1 MGGIRLIFYYLTL
14 KIFKLAK
21 FVVWVSRL
29 IVSFL
34 KSELMLF
41 ITVLFLYLQ
50 SYTIGD
56 IRIGE
61 VPIWVY
67 FYSKFKRFYKWY
79 YKKPITYYPLQPITF
94 INQPMAKIHPRRIF
108 VHSIQFLR
116 LPNTWTELL
125 RSSDLPHIFVAENLL
140 NFTYLKFFN
149 FNLSKNFSVRKL
161 FGNGFIYLRG
171 LIVVFFIDALLTDDE
186 PIWEPVEWSL
196 VQNWLM
202 FIFLFA
208 WIAENLISS
217 RYGSYTGRDKRV
229 WFSWYKTFWLIEG
242 YYVLSLGAAA
252 LFVIVPF
259 YHELTYTTPFI
270 LSWWDWYSRTFFL
283 KFMTIYAL
291 LLLFT
296 NYLQIIINQSYWKK
310 SLIIVILV
318 NFFLAYLVY
327 VHFFITFFAYFTD
340 PNWYC
345 SNRLVDYIQL
355 SHEPSKWSWG
365 SSKRDHFSYHN
376 SKTVFWF
383 KNDGPFASAML
394 FFNIFFFLSLFTL
407 HIYWLTL
414 VRRIYATSEVTF
426 TYTTYCV
433 SGLRQFFY
441 FFNFIYFLTFFS
453 YLITYWRLPL
463 EFYWTLSRDHW
474 FSVLWSVIFDYNAF
488 LFNMLPIL

>member
-1 MGGIRLIFYYLTL
+1 MSAYHIGYKSGEVILWSYIYL
-14 KIFKLAK
+14 KIWHVYRWYTRKPFAYYKYKNTDLIK
-21 FVVWVSRL
+21 KVS
-29 IVSFL
+29 V
-34 KSELMLF
+34 KKN
-41 ITVLFLYLQ
+41 Y
-50 SYTIGD
+50 
-56 IRIGE
+56 
-61 VPIWVY
+61 
-67 FYSKFKRFYKWY
+67 KRFYMNVLWW
-79 YKKPITYYPLQPITF
+79 
-94 INQPMAKIHPRRIF
+94 HE
-108 VHSIQFLR
+108 
-116 LPNTWTELL
+116 LPNILTTKLQHLNIFDTPSLKWLL
-125 RSSDLPHIFVAENLL
+125 DVTYLSFW
-140 NFTYLKFFN
+140 NFTTFRSLTTK
-149 FNLSKNFSVRKL
+149 KL
-161 FGNGFIYLRG
+161 LGSGFTYLRG
-171 LIVVFFIDALLTDDE
+171 LIIVFLLDAMLTDDE

-229 WFSWYKTFWLIEG
+229 WFSWYKTFWLIES
-242 YYVLSLGAAA
+242 YYVISLGAAA

-283 KFMTIYAL
+283 KFLGIYSL
-291 LLLFT
+291 VLLFA
-296 NYLQIIINQSYWKK
+296 NYLQILINQSYWKK
-310 SLIIVILV
+310 SLVLVVLV
-318 NFFLAYLVY
+318 NIFLAYLIY

-365 SSKRDHFSYHN
+365 AAKRDHFSYHN

-394 FFNIFFFLSLFTL
+394 FFNILFFLSLFTL

-414 VRRIYATSEVTF
+414 VRRIYATGEVTF

-441 FFNFIYFLTFFS
+441 FFNFLYCLTFFS
-453 YLITYWRLPL
+453 YVLTYLRLPL
-463 EFYWTLSRDHW
+463 EFYWTIERDSW
-474 FSVLWSVIFDYNAF
+474 FNVLLFVITDYSDLVLNTLP
-488 LFNMLPIL
+488 LF

>member
-1 MGGIRLIFYYLTL
+1 VSKFLWWVFKILIVVAVVSAYHVGYRSGEVILWSYIYL
-14 KIFKLAK
+14 KIWHVYLWYTSKPFAYYKYK
-21 FVVWVSRL
+21 NTDL
-29 IVSFL
+29 I
-34 KSELMLF
+34 KK
-41 ITVLFLYLQ
+41 VLVKKNY
-50 SYTIGD
+50 
-56 IRIGE
+56 
-61 VPIWVY
+61 
-67 FYSKFKRFYKWY
+67 KRFYMNALRWY
-79 YKKPITYYPLQPITF
+79 E
-94 INQPMAKIHPRRIF
+94 
-108 VHSIQFLR
+108 
-116 LPNTWTELL
+116 LPNILTTRLQHLNILDIPSLKWLLDMTYLSFWNFTTL
-125 RSSDLPHIFVAENLL
+125 RSLTTKKLL
-140 NFTYLKFFN
+140 G
-149 FNLSKNFSVRKL
+149 S
-161 FGNGFIYLRG
+161 GFIYLRG
-171 LIVVFFIDALLTDDE
+171 LIIVFLLDAILTDDE

-229 WFSWYKTFWLIEG
+229 WFSWYKTFWLIES
-242 YYVLSLGAAA
+242 YYIISLGAAA

-283 KFMTIYAL
+283 KFLGIYSL
-291 LLLFT
+291 VLLFA
-296 NYLQIIINQSYWKK
+296 NYLQITISQSYWKK
-310 SLIIVILV
+310 SLVLVVLV
-318 NFFLAYLVY
+318 NIFLAYLIY

-365 SSKRDHFSYHN
+365 AAKRDHFSYHN

-394 FFNIFFFLSLFTL
+394 FFNILFFLSLFTL

-414 VRRIYATSEVTF
+414 VRRIYATGEVTF

-441 FFNFIYFLTFFS
+441 FFNFLYCLTFFS
-453 YLITYWRLPL
+453 YVLTYLRLPL
-463 EFYWTLSRDHW
+463 EFYWTIERDSW
-474 FSVLWSVIFDYNAF
+474 FNILLFVIIDYSDLVLNTLL
-488 LFNMLPIL
+488 LF